1 MFFNTS
7 NVLSSTSL
15 LWSYHYYHHYSHA
28 CLFVVHWFWSTFL
41 WCFLASLQYLVYC
54 LNLVYYLMPSGWFI
68 WGRRRAHGMQLWFAC
83 ILNVEAKESKQ
94 RWLIFILSTQYVLIW
109 ICILQQSSQ
118 ASWHHYYIL
127 TALFI
132 GYRLFKGDEGVD
144 LRLLACSRVEGSH
157 WKCEVC
163 VSINLTCANGRKE
176 KSQHA
181 PRFIYSQHLHA
192 FTFSICRWF
201 LCTLQ

>member
-1 MFFNTS
+1 MLRHWLCVSSCRFQYFL

-15 LWSYHYYHHYSHA
+15 IWSYHYYHHYSHA

-68 WGRRRAHGMQLWFAC
+68 WGRRRAHGMQLCFAC
-83 ILNVEAKESKQ
+83 ILNVEAKERKQ

-127 TALFI
+127 TALLI
-132 GYRLFKGDEGVD
+132 GYPVQEWWRSRSEA
-144 LRLLACSRVEGSH
+144 ACMF
-157 WKCEVC
+157 
-163 VSINLTCANGRKE
+163 TGRG
-176 KSQHA
+176 
-181 PRFIYSQHLHA
+181 
-192 FTFSICRWF
+192 
-201 LCTLQ
+201 